1 MAAEADRPTALAGTA
16 TVHVQRPALDVWR
29 MVTNIR
35 RMGEWSPETVSAS
48 WSDGASG
55 PVPGARF
62 RGKNRRG
69 LIRWTTHVRVDE
81 ADVGESFVF
90 TVLSG
95 ARGKRET
102 TRWTYRF
109 VATPDGGC
117 DVTESY
123 ETLWEPAYSRLV
135 FPARRRKPQLDEGI
149 ATTLER
155 LKAAA
160 EAGL

>member
-1 MAAEADRPTALAGTA
+1 MAAGADRPALAGTA
-16 TVHVQRPALDVWR
+16 TVHVERPALDVWR

-35 RMGEWSPETVSAS
+35 RMGEWSPETVSAT

-69 LIRWTTHVRVDE
+69 LVRWTTHVRVDE
-81 ADVGESFVF
+81 AEVGESFVF

-95 ARGKRET
+95 SRGKRDA

-123 ETLWEPAYSRLV
+123 EVLWEPAYARLV
-135 FPARRRKPQLDEGI
+135 FPSRRRKTQLDEGI

>member
-1 MAAEADRPTALAGTA
+1 MGSELQGST
-16 TVHVQRPALDVWR
+16 TVQIGRPARDVWS
-29 MVTNIR
+29 MVTNVR
-35 RMGEWSPETVSAS
+35 RMGEWSPETVAAS
-48 WSDGASG
+48 WVDGASG

-62 RGKNRRG
+62 KGKNRRG
-69 LIRWTTHVRVDE
+69 LVRWTTHVRVDE

-102 TRWTYRF
+102 TRWSYRF
-109 VATPDGGC
+109 VPTPDDGC
-117 DVTESY
+117 EVTESY
-123 ETLWEPAYSRLV
+123 EVLWEPAYARLV
-135 FPARRRKPQLDEGI
+135 FPPKRRKAQLDEGI
-149 ATTLER
+149 ATTLGR